1 MNFDLPDTNKK
12 INDVISQSRS
22 STIRCKINSLIEQ
35 SKTKTGN
42 SDIEKEKLDGSKKEP
57 IEKQK
62 IDDLIRQFNKNEI
75 AAVITT
81 YDDIQY
87 DENGNYIKAKEI
99 SKINL
104 VPRGDNFIVK
114 KE

>member
-42 SDIEKEKLDGSKKEP
+42 SGRCHDG
-57 IEKQK
+57 
-62 IDDLIRQFNKNEI
+62 IDKWAPVSDSPPLGSCDSHHSPYTMQ
-75 AAVITT
+75 
-81 YDDIQY
+81 
-87 DENGNYIKAKEI
+87 
-99 SKINL
+99 
-104 VPRGDNFIVK
+104 
-114 KE
+114 

>member
-1 MNFDLPDTNKK
+1 MNLNIPNANKDQSLPSNQIQFK
-12 INDVISQSRS
+12 ID
-22 STIRCKINSLIEQ
+22 SLIKQ
-35 SKTKTGN
+35 SKTN
-42 SDIEKEKLDGSKKEP
+42 IENKP
-57 IEKQK
+57 IERQK

-99 SKINL
+99 SKVNL
-104 VPRGDNFIVK
+104 VPRGNNFIVK
-114 KE
+114 KESE